1 MTATESLRHP
11 WLRPRP
17 PLPTPPPPPPASSE
31 KDLDSST
38 SCSSSPTPTPTPL
51 SESLPPATTNNEEV
65 KPTAPV
71 ENPSSAPLP
80 PPPAGPDILQL
91 TKVNLRQFVERWS
104 SHPNSPFQ
112 LNDGTCVS
120 PGRSISLLIA
130 GQPQVEASS
139 SSPTPGSR
147 TSMTGMSPSPPSSL
161 PMSPTLKAHPLV
173 VERDSD
179 VIDATAPTLE
189 DSSSSSAVKNEEP
202 VANIITRNVESA
214 IEQTSALL
222 KSVQETLIRQIE
234 SGTAV
239 RDRTGARV
247 WERKGSG
254 LAFSSPA
261 GPNAAG
267 ISQKR
272 SPFTPAP
279 SIDQSTMI
287 TSTTTEQTDWEIHQ
301 PVTAKVFGNFSST
314 RRHKFNMTTSTTTT
328 TKTEESSKTRIIS
341 SSVIKTETINKQ
353 NTNRP

>member
-17 PLPTPPPPPPASSE
+17 PLPTPPPPPPAPAE
-31 KDLDSST
+31 KELDSSS

-51 SESLPPATTNNEEV
+51 SENLPPAMTNNEEV

-71 ENPSSAPLP
+71 ENPSSAPP
-80 PPPAGPDILQL
+80 PPTTTAGPDILQL

-130 GQPQVEASS
+130 GQPQVEAPSS

-173 VERDSD
+173 VERDG
-179 VIDATAPTLE
+179 DAAPTL
-189 DSSSSSAVKNEEP
+189 DDSAVKKEEP
-202 VANIITRNVESA
+202 AAIITRNVESA

-254 LAFSSPA
+254 LAFSSPG
-261 GPNAAG
+261 GPNVAAG

-272 SPFTPAP
+272 NPFTPAP
-279 SIDQSTMI
+279 SIDQSTTI
-287 TSTTTEQTDWEIHQ
+287 TSTTTEQTDWEVHQ

-314 RRHKFNMTTSTTTT
+314 RRHKFNMTTSSTTTT
-328 TKTEESSKTRIIS
+328 TEESSKTRIIS
-341 SSVIKTETINKQ
+341 SSSTVIKTETINKQ